1 MAEEGVL
8 TADAALLARDW
19 KIPDRGTA
27 GMIMLILTETVLF
40 GMFVAAYLVYRR
52 GAFVFFPGTGIL
64 SIRSGWW
71 CSSRFM

>member
-1 MAEEGVL
+1 MAEEGVP

-40 GMFVAAYLVYRR
+40 GMFVAASLVYRR
-52 GAFVFFPGTGIL
+52 GAFVSFPGTGIML
-64 SIRSGWW
+64 IRCGWW
-71 CSSRFM
+71 FSSRFM